1 MASDVEAGRAYVK
14 ITANDAAAL
23 KAVDRFG
30 KRFTTM
36 GATVSGVG
44 AKMGGSVASSVGGMA
59 SAMGI
64 QRLAADA
71 VVAGMIGAGVAWSNA
86 ASDAV
91 DMADRV
97 GTSVE
102 AVTGLSYAAEQSG
115 ASAEALEKGL
125 SKMQMTLGQAAAGS
139 ASAAGALGDLGLS
152 ADQLQGLAVE
162 DQFRAIADKLAAIRD
177 PAEQAAAGAQI
188 FGKGFKTLR
197 PLLDGGSAGIDTLVA
212 RAKHLGLVLGSDDA
226 RAAEEFGDG
235 LADLKKSIL
244 GNVYAI
250 GAALVPILSA
260 AAAWLTEA
268 AASVSRFLRENREMV
283 KTVFLVFSAVTAA
296 GVGLWAF
303 GGVLGLVGKAL
314 AFVGPLIAVAKMAL
328 VALGSAFAFLVS
340 PIGIAVAAV
349 VAIGTY
355 LVMTTTQG
363 AAMLDWLGGKFA
375 SLAADATEAWG
386 GISNALAAGDLGL
399 AARVAFGFVALE
411 AAKAW
416 RAVWEIWSGFKNW
429 FIGLFSDAWF
439 GAVVVA
445 ANAIARLETWWA
457 EGVGFMGNLWDRFCN
472 TFRQAWN
479 TATGWISKQWTK
491 VMGLISD
498 DVDVEAEIKR
508 IDEGTNAANTASQQ
522 ATDASIAERGTK
534 KDDRLKQIEQDRKD
548 AEAGAVQLADE
559 GDAKRRA
566 DSDAELAKMEADIEK
581 GRGEFKALTAEAA
594 DKKAAA
600 DAAQAPDVKR
610 PDPASLGEFMG
621 KKQAETSV
629 AGTFNA
635 AAGFGFAKQAKPL
648 EQIVDELKRANELLA
663 QTAANTEEQD
673 AFL

>member
-36 GATVSGVG
+36 GKTISGVG
-44 AKMGGSVASSVGGMA
+44 AKMGGSVASSVSGMA

-125 SKMQMTLGQAAAGS
+125 SRMQMTLGQAAAGS
-139 ASAAGALGDLGLS
+139 DAAAGALGDLGLR
-152 ADQLQGLAVE
+152 AEDLQGLSVE

-177 PAEQAAAGAQI
+177 PAEQAAAGARI

-226 RAAEEFGDG
+226 RAAEAFGDG
-235 LADLKKSIL
+235 LADLKKSIM

-260 AAAWLTEA
+260 AAGWITEA
-268 AASVSRFLRENREMV
+268 AASVSRFLRENREMIKV
-283 KTVFLVFSAVTAA
+283 VFLVFSAVTAA

-303 GGVLGLVGKAL
+303 GAVLGLVGSAL
-314 AFVGPLIAVAKMAL
+314 ALIGPLIAAAKIAIVAM
-328 VALGSAFAFLVS
+328 GSALAFLVS
-340 PIGIAVAAV
+340 PIGIAIAAL

-355 LVMTTTQG
+355 LVMTTTNG
-363 AAMLDWLGGKFA
+363 AAMLDWFGAKFA
-375 SLAADATEAWG
+375 QLATDCKDAWG

-399 AARVAFGFVALE
+399 AARIAFSFVALE

-416 RAVWEIWSGFKNW
+416 RTVWEIWYGFKDW

-439 GAVVVA
+439 GAVIVA
-445 ANAIARLETWWA
+445 GNAIASLETWWA
-457 EGVGFMGNLWDRFCN
+457 EGVGYLGQMWDDFCWA
-472 TFRQAWN
+472 FRVGWN
-479 TATGWISKQWTK
+479 EATGWITKQWSK
-491 VMGLISD
+491 VMSLISD
-498 DVDVEAEIKR
+498 DVNVEAEIER
-508 IDEGTNAANTASQQ
+508 IDKETNAANVAADQGG
-522 ATDASIAERGTK
+522 AGRADERVRI
-534 KDDRLKQIEQDRKD
+534 KDERLKQIEQDRKD

-566 DSDAELAKMEADIEK
+566 DSDAELAKMDADIEK

-610 PDPASLGEFMG
+610 PDPASLGDFMG

-673 AFL
+673 AFQ